1 MCQVEFFNSEI
12 VVSGD
17 ASGRTRFWNIKDG
30 TEAQG
35 SVAGGNFTFSKG
47 ASKKQHVGRHVI
59 AADGDLVLVHV
70 MKNGKGSKEG
80 EDGEDAMPV
89 AVFRAPAGI
98 DALDCAGDEIAVAC
112 ASGDVLH
119 LRAAFLTQ
127 DAA

>member
-1 MCQVEFFNSEI
+1 MEFFNSEI

-35 SVAGGNFTFSKG
+35 SVAGGNLTFSKG

-59 AADGDLVLVHV
+59 AADGDIVLVHV
-70 MKNGKGSKEG
+70 LKNAKGSREG

-89 AVFRAPAGI
+89 AWI
-98 DALDCAGDEIAVAC
+98 DALDCAGDEIAVGC
-112 ASGDVLH
+112 ESGDVLH

>member
-1 MCQVEFFNSEI
+1 MEFFNSEI

-47 ASKKQHVGRHVI
+47 ASTKQQVVRRHAI

-70 MKNGKGSKEG
+70 MKNAKGSREG
-80 EDGEDAMPV
+80 EDAEDAMPV

-98 DALDCAGDEIAVAC
+98 DALDCAGDEIAVGC